1 MITIN
6 RNLTADSRSCNFSA
20 VDKDTLYKS
29 SAHHIIDVMNGLNF
43 FRRKLASAGLG
54 HDKDKISGI
63 DDFYSDFSG
72 GFKSK
77 KWLNNHYHVSRH
89 HLSKDFGVPDD
100 VNLLDVLEMVSDCVM
115 AGLSRDGNVH
125 PVKLSDSIL
134 RKALEN
140 TVKLLMGEIIV
151 EG

>member
-6 RNLTADSRSCNFSA
+6 RSLTSESRSNNFSS
-20 VDKDTLYKS
+20 VDKETLKKCS
-29 SAHHIIDVMNGLNF
+29 SHHIIDVTNGLNF
-43 FRRKLASAGLG
+43 FRKKLASAGLY

-63 DDFYSDFSG
+63 DLFYHDFKG
-72 GFKSK
+72 GFKDK
-77 KWLNNHYHVSRH
+77 KWLENHYSVSRH
-89 HLSKDFGVPDD
+89 HLNKDFGVPDD

-140 TVKLLMGEIIV
+140 TVKLLMSQIIV
-151 EG
+151 ED